1 VTEPTAAEVAAAE
14 RWLHAQGLP
23 WFVDGIRGR
32 VTVLTSPRRVVP
44 VVVAAAVAGCVVG
57 WLVYGASGD
66 GLAATLTGTVVLL
79 LALLGYAAGPL
90 RGTSMAL
97 WAAGRMGRSL
107 DLLLPLVA
115 RALPLLLLFMTFLFI
130 NTEVWQVCSALDRA
144 SLWAVVLLFVAVA
157 VGFLL
162 SRLPEEVRR
171 VEAAVGAESVQRA
184 CAGTPLAA
192 AAGTV
197 EPDHEPLHRAERA
210 NLVLVLLVAQA
221 LQVLLLALA
230 VFAFFIGFGLLAI
243 SDTVVRAWVGSPP
256 HLLRWDTIGVG
267 LPVSNELFQVSVF
280 LSGFAGLY
288 FTVYAVSD
296 ATYRQQFF
304 AALDSELERAV
315 AVRAVYRALL
325 GR

>member
-1 VTEPTAAEVAAAE
+1 MSEVSAAEH
-14 RWLHAQGLP
+14 WLHAQGLP
-23 WFVDGIRGR
+23 WFVDGIR
-32 VTVLTSPRRVVP
+32 RRVAVRLSRRRLVP
-44 VVVAAAVAGCVVG
+44 VLVAAALAGAVVG
-57 WLVYGASGD
+57 WLVYGASRD
-66 GLAATLTGTVVLL
+66 GLAAVLTGTVVLL
-79 LALLGYAAGPL
+79 LVLLGYAAGPL
-90 RGTSMAL
+90 RGTSMAF
-97 WAAGRMGRSL
+97 WAARRMSRSL

-144 SLWAVVLLFVAVA
+144 SLWAVVLLFAAVA

-171 VEAAVGAESVQRA
+171 VEDAVEPESVQRA

-192 AAGTV
+192 AAAGV

-221 LQVLLLALA
+221 LQVLLLAFA
-230 VFAFFIGFGLLAI
+230 VFCFFIGFGLMAI
-243 SDTVVRAWVGSPP
+243 SPDVVLAWVGHPP
-256 HLLRWDTIGVG
+256 RLLRWETIGVG

-296 ATYRQQFF
+296 ASYRQQFF